1 MENAVRNL
9 VKYSMNTRYGGF
21 GYYLTFVPNRLMIV
35 NDEYRNWLLQCD
47 LQYGIQV

>member
-9 VKYSMNTRYGGF
+9 VKYSMNTCYGGF

-47 LQYGIQV
+47 LQYAI